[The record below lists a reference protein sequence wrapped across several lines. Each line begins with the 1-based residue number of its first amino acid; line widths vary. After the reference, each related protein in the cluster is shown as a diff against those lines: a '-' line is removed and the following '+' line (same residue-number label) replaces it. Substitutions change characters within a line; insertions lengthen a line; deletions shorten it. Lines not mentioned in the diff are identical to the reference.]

1 MSSRHCK
8 DPWNSKPSLTFNTSS
23 GLANLWWGSLEIAQV
38 SKSHLK
44 SSTHSAFHVEMPV
57 GFSPL
62 LLDFL
67 SRNVEIS
74 SDLSHVSS
82 SGQAMD
88 VLCGLSSAAFGWN
101 FLDDT
106 CYIKLSLLFWGMGME
121 GMGFGMNKM
130 GGKLWFLICSELG
143 LCADWAVCVWQELV
157 CWGIITNSPRI
168 WSFLGIQTA
177 AGVWGGWA
185 HPIKHSLCFLL
196 SSGDLEV
203 PFLGVG
209 SGSSISQPKPLCDS
223 MVFITLCPNPD
234 PFWELV
240 LGSCVGM
247 FCWLCSVECPAK
259 ESPNVFF
266 RNGRSLWWHGEHRA
280 LPRRDEHGQDE
291 R

>member
-8 DPWNSKPSLTFNTSS
+8 DPWNSKASLTLNTSS
-23 GLANLWWGSLEIAQV
+23 GLVNLWWGSVEIAQV

-82 SGQAMD
+82 SAQATD

-130 GGKLWFLICSELG
+130 GGKLWFLIFHSLAFMEVLQTEL
-143 LCADWAVCVWQELV
+143 EFV
-157 CWGIITNSPRI
+157 CWGIITSLARI
-168 WSFLGIQTA
+168 CSFLGIQTA
-177 AGVWGGWA
+177 AGVWGGWV
-185 HPIKHSLCFLL
+185 HPIKRDLCFL

-203 PFLGVG
+203 PSLGVAT
-209 SGSSISQPKPLCDS
+209 GSSISQPKPLCDS
-223 MVFITLCPNPD
+223 VVFIMMCPNPN
-234 PFWELV
+234 PV
-240 LGSCVGM
+240 LGTGCRELSRACGNVVWQQLQCGAGM
-247 FCWLCSVECPAK
+247 PC
-259 ESPNVFF
+259 
-266 RNGRSLWWHGEHRA
+266 
-280 LPRRDEHGQDE
+280 
-291 R
+291 